1 MHDLA
6 HSNAALRTLRSF
18 LGQVAAKIRAVGK
31 MKIGTTKDTVR
42 VTIHDLLSGAL
53 KAERNIVVLSNTF

>member
-1 MHDLA
+1 MHHLT
-6 HSNAALRTLRSF
+6 HSNPTLRALRSF
-18 LGQVAAKIRAVGK
+18 LGQVATKIRTVRE

-53 KAERNIVVLSNTF
+53 KAERNIVVLSNSF